1 MLFSLVTLSFQAV
14 FMKSYCA
21 FLSLFSVS
29 TLSFSSFFFFFCFF
43 MPQFLLLAH
52 YFFKCAWRVR
62 VKSVGSLWRGVSS
75 VYSLPC
81 SRGGWYSSMFLIY
94 WGRTL

>member
-29 TLSFSSFFFFFCFF
+29 TLSFSSFFFFL
-43 MPQFLLLAH
+43 FLHATI
-52 YFFKCAWRVR
+52 
-62 VKSVGSLWRGVSS
+62 SVAGSLLFQMCLESKS
-75 VYSLPC
+75 
-81 SRGGWYSSMFLIY
+81 
-94 WGRTL
+94 

>member
-29 TLSFSSFFFFFCFF
+29 KLSFSSYNFFFL
-43 MPQFLLLAH
+43 FLHATVSVAGPLLFQMH
-52 YFFKCAWRVR
+52 
-62 VKSVGSLWRGVSS
+62 LE
-75 VYSLPC
+75 
-81 SRGGWYSSMFLIY
+81 SRS
-94 WGRTL
+94 